1 MSSATKQAKIVDKRK
16 DHPNK
21 ANQLADKRRI
31 AKNAALL
38 NQAAEKRD

>member
-21 ANQLADKRRI
+21 ANQQEEKRRI

-38 NQAAEKRD
+38 NQFAQKRD